1 MHPARAVARRTFAD
15 ARTRTISFALLF
27 LFASTAT
34 VLGYRAAYPTVA
46 DRTEFA
52 RSFGDNKAVRLLYGV
67 PHDLLTVGGYA
78 GWRLVGSLSIFT
90 ALWGVLAAVRAMR
103 TEEEAGRHELV
114 LAGIVGR
121 RSVFIAELAAIA
133 AGAAILWLAL
143 FVGILTARPGSG
155 GSAYLAL
162 TIVSPLAVFVGVGAV
177 AGQLAPTRRGAL
189 AIATGVLAASLLV
202 RMVADTV
209 SGLGWLRWLTPL
221 GWTEELR
228 PFSDPQPVALVL
240 PALAATALLVVS
252 ARIYARRDIG
262 AGLLPARDIAP
273 PDTRLLSSPTTLAAR
288 TLRGGFLAWLTGIA
302 AYAFIMGVVSDSV
315 ASGISKN
322 LEEQLEKL
330 GAASANTPAGFLG
343 FAFLF
348 FVLAISLFA
357 CFELASIREDEAE
370 QRLETLFSQPVARTG
385 WLAGRVLLIATGAS
399 VLAVAAGIVAWIGAA
414 AAGADVSFSHL
425 LEAGV
430 NCLPVCLL
438 FLGLGALAYAAVPRL
453 AVLIAY
459 GLVAVTFLWETVGGL
474 LEAPEWLLGLSPFHQ
489 VALVPAEPFDTSSA
503 AIMVAVGLV
512 AALVATAAFRR
523 RDLAVG

>member
-1 MHPARAVARRTFAD
+1 MYPAKAVARRAFAD

-34 VLGYRAAYPTVA
+34 VLGYRAAYPTAA
-46 DRTEFA
+46 DRADFA

-114 LAGIVGR
+114 LSGIIGR
-121 RSVFIAELAAIA
+121 RSVFVAELAALA

-143 FVGILTARPGSG
+143 FGGILTARPGVG
-155 GSAYLAL
+155 GAAYLAL
-162 TIVSPLAVFVGVGAV
+162 TIVSPLPAFVGVGALSS
-177 AGQLAPTRRGAL
+177 QLAPTRRGAL
-189 AIATGVLAASLLV
+189 VLGTGFLAAALLL

-209 SGLGWLRWLTPL
+209 SGLGSLRWLSPL
-221 GWTEELR
+221 GWAEEMR
-228 PFSDPQPVALVL
+228 PFSDPRPLVLVL
-240 PALAATALLVVS
+240 PALAATVLLVIS
-252 ARIYARRDIG
+252 MQIYARRDIG
-262 AGLLPARDIAP
+262 AGLLPARDSAP
-273 PDTRLLSSPTTLAAR
+273 PNTRLLSSPTTLAAR

-315 ASGISKN
+315 ASGISEN
-322 LEEQLEKL
+322 LQKQLEKL

-343 FAFLF
+343 FAFIF
-348 FVLAISLFA
+348 FVLAISLFG
-357 CFELASIREDEAE
+357 CFELAAIREDEAE
-370 QRLETLFSQPVARTG
+370 QRLETLFSQPISRTG
-385 WLAGRVLLIATGAS
+385 WLAGRVLL
-399 VLAVAAGIVAWIGAA
+399 VAAGASMLAAAAGSVAWIGAA
-414 AAGADVSFSHL
+414 AAGADVSFAHL

-438 FLGLGALAYAAVPRL
+438 FLGLGALAYATIPRVAV
-453 AVLIAY
+453 VVAY

-474 LEAPEWLLGLSPFHQ
+474 LDAPEWVLGLSPFHQ
-489 VALVPAEPFDTSSA
+489 VALVPAEPFDTASA
-503 AIMVAVGLV
+503 VVMVAIGLV
-512 AALVATAAFRR
+512 AALAATATFRR